1 MAQSLLEL
9 SVGTGK
15 WDAGLKKATSSLNA
29 FVQSQ
34 GGLSQALD
42 KENQKMGSFVKMM
55 GDMTSKATTAKGQ
68 MNDYK
73 RAIEELTAQYN
84 QMSSAQKKAVGADYT
99 AAIDKIKAKYREA
112 AQEVENLNKSLNGV
126 SSSGGLNGLATGI
139 SGKLGIS
146 PAMFTGIGAAVAT
159 AGAAFKAFG
168 DNVRTAMNFETSMSK
183 LSSLTGKA
191 GKDLETLKEYAIE
204 LGSTTTLTA
213 SQVADAFRLIGSQ
226 QPQLLESSEA
236 LKEVTKQAITLAEA
250 AGIDLATA
258 SQTLSTSINQMGG
271 DSKNA
276 ARYVNVL
283 AAASQKGAGD
293 IAWLGEAIT
302 KSGTAAKA
310 VGTDY
315 EELVA
320 NLEQLAKA
328 GFDASTA
335 GTALRSIIMNLEKQ
349 ANSQFK
355 PSIVGLTQA
364 FKNLGAANLSI
375 VEYQKLTGKMFA
387 TQAMA
392 LAEAATEAEKM
403 REAIT
408 GTNIAEEQAA
418 TNTDNL
424 SGSLKSLASAWEG
437 LNLHINSSNGFL
449 KTCVDWLKDVVKWA
463 DAAFTSAGRAAK
475 ELAKMQGGGEKD
487 GKHINTRTEQEVE
500 EVRTATQGEG
510 DAAKIRQQQI
520 IDNYEREIEAYK
532 RSLEAI
538 RKWQAGDRSDDV
550 RKQMTEYQK
559 LPENKGIVLNTS
571 TIENRLKALNTM
583 LNEFKTE
590 SDKILNTESPTP
602 ETTKPTPSITEDEE
616 KDKTKGK
623 TPQQQAQAKF
633 DQAQKDYQQA
643 LEQAALEVR
652 AGTSDTVAAKKKE
665 LQAAENLWKSIG
677 DAREVY
683 DSEELKK
690 AQEDAAQKVVELGGS
705 VKQLEAEQKKAQEA
719 ARELTSAQKK
729 AADAYRNMQDAQAN
743 NDLKAYNTA
752 RKQYESAQAEVKR
765 LGGDTTLPQ
774 KETVEVEYVVTSNTL
789 NVLQELKELE
799 GVHIDEK
806 TMTVTFDDEEAKQKA
821 EELQGYKFEPKE
833 IEVNVEQPKPVEV
846 PVEMSY
852 TENNMSAFLSILK
865 EKIAHEDVGSTL
877 YQNLTK
883 QLADANALANLI
895 ETAVKNG
902 IDLANF
908 NPQELGAKVLNGNPG
923 DYIEDSTW
931 KDLENY
937 INEKLKE
944 MKLDPIE
951 LNLQTGD
958 VNTKKGKS
966 TKSDDN
972 SSAGMGQ
979 LLSGVSSINSNLSS
993 LGAEIPESLSTV
1005 VTVLE
1010 AISGILTGISTLVT
1024 VISAETSIKSIPVIG
1039 WALAGGGIVPRA
1051 AGGKIIEGNSYS
1063 GDNIFAGGAFVNA
1076 GELVLNKA
1084 QQGNLASILS
1094 DGGVQ
1099 RGGDSVAI
1107 VSSDN
1112 IKFVLKNGAQ
1122 RRGKTLGEYLGV

>member
-183 LSSLTGKA
+183 LSSLTGKT

-355 PSIVGLTQA
+355 PSIVGLTQS

-392 LAEAATEAEKM
+392 LAEAATEAERM

-449 KTCVDWLKDVVKWA
+449 KSCVDWLKDVVKWA
-463 DAAFTSAGRAAK
+463 DAAFTSAGRAQKKLDEMRGGKQGSSDDRVQKAVNEVRDAPEEERQSVYDRHRDFYRDQETFAWK
-475 ELAKMQGGGEKD
+475 RYNEMQTHLKNGEKHGID
-487 GKHINTRTEQEVE
+487 RITGEHIGYME
-500 EVRTATQGEG
+500 EARKYKESAE
-510 DAAKIRQQQI
+510 
-520 IDNYEREIEAYK
+520 NYK
-532 RSLEAI
+532 RLREEFESSA
-538 RKWQAGDRSDDV
+538 
-550 RKQMTEYQK
+550 KQYLK
-559 LPENKGIVLNTS
+559 AENKVD
-571 TIENRLKALNTM
+571 
-583 LNEFKTE
+583 E
-590 SDKILNTESPTP
+590 S
-602 ETTKPTPSITEDEE
+602 TKPTPSITEDEE

-623 TPQQQAQAKF
+623 TPRQQAREKY

-643 LEQAALEVR
+643 LEQAALEVK

-705 VKQLEAEQKKAQEA
+705 VKQLEAEQKKAQES

-729 AADAYRNMQDAQAN
+729 AAEAYRNMQDAQAN

-806 TMTVTFDDEEAKQKA
+806 TMTVTFDDEEARQKA

-852 TENNMSAFLSILK
+852 TESNMSAFISILK
-865 EKIAHEDVGSTL
+865 EKIAQEDVGSTL

-883 QLADANALANLI
+883 QLADANALANLM
-895 ETAVKNG
+895 ETAIKNG
-902 IDLANF
+902 IDIAQF
-908 NPQELGAKVLNGNPG
+908 NPQDLWSKVFSDNPG
-923 DYIEDSTW
+923 DYITDEQW
-931 KDLENY
+931 KKIEAK
-937 INEKLKE
+937 INEELKKLNI
-944 MKLDPIE
+944 DPID
-951 LNLQTGD
+951 LNIQTGD
-958 VNTKKGKS
+958 VSTKKGKS

-1024 VISAETSIKSIPVIG
+1024 VISAETSIKSIPIIG

-1094 DGGVQ
+1094 DSGVQ

>member
-1 MAQSLLEL
+1 MADVITRLKVESQEYDSKIKRAAQGLLQMETACRK
-9 SVGTGK
+9 VGGTLAVLEK
-15 WDAGLKKATSSLNA
+15 DEKEFVAGLGRMETSSR
-29 FVQSQ
+29 
-34 GGLSQALD
+34 
-42 KENQKMGSFVKMM
+42 
-55 GDMTSKATTAKGQ
+55 TAKG
-68 MNDYK
+68 K
-73 RAIEELTAQYN
+73 LSELTNAFTDLRAQYN
-84 QMSSAQKKAVGADYT
+84 RLTAEEKQGDFGRALSQSLDQLKVRIIDTKKD
-99 AAIDKIKAKYREA
+99 
-112 AQEVENLNKSLNGV
+112 
-126 SSSGGLNGLATGI
+126 LATI
-139 SGKLGIS
+139 NQELSGSKFGQFGGVIDSIGHKLGLTANATELLTS
-146 PAMFTGIGAAVAT
+146 KTALMYAGIGAGIAII
-159 AGAAFKAFG
+159 
-168 DNVRTAMNFETSMSK
+168 
-183 LSSLTGKA
+183 GKA
-191 GKDLETLKEYAIE
+191 
-204 LGSTTTLTA
+204 S
-213 SQVADAFRLIGSQ
+213 DAW
-226 QPQLLESSEA
+226 
-236 LKEVTKQAITLAEA
+236 
-250 AGIDLATA
+250 ATY
-258 SQTLSTSINQMGG
+258 N
-271 DSKNA
+271 
-276 ARYVNVL
+276 
-283 AAASQKGAGD
+283 
-293 IAWLGEAIT
+293 
-302 KSGTAAKA
+302 
-310 VGTDY
+310 
-315 EELVA
+315 
-320 NLEQLAKA
+320 
-328 GFDASTA
+328 
-335 GTALRSIIMNLEKQ
+335 
-349 ANSQFK
+349 
-355 PSIVGLTQA
+355 
-364 FKNLGAANLSI
+364 
-375 VEYQKLTGKMFA
+375 
-387 TQAMA
+387 
-392 LAEAATEAEKM
+392 
-403 REAIT
+403 
-408 GTNIAEEQAA
+408 
-418 TNTDNL
+418 
-424 SGSLKSLASAWEG
+424 
-437 LNLHINSSNGFL
+437 
-449 KTCVDWLKDVVKWA
+449 
-463 DAAFTSAGRAAK
+463 K
-475 ELAKMQGGGEKD
+475 ELAKQDQITTVTTGLKGTEADHMTDTMRALSDTYKVDFREAINAANVLMTQFGKSGDEAIQLLRDGMQGMIQGDGPKLLSMIQQFAPAFRDAGLSADKLVAIIHNSEGGLFSEQNMSAILMGIKNIRNMTDQTAKDLAKLGINGEEMSRKMSNGSMTVFEALQKVSAALENANSGSKEAGRVMQDVFGRQGAMQGMKLSRAIAELNTNLAETKKQTGELGDAFADLQTANEHLNTAIREAFSYDGWEQMAIGIKSTLIDTLADVIDKLGQIKGLLAGISPSQAKQDKYGTTGTPSEVEKD
-487 GKHINTRTEQEVE
+487 IAALQAAKENDREEMYQKMLKKYEKRYQASVNEQEKARKTYESGNRGNIIQRYNPLSLIGRWWDSRNVNTSTSNVQAEQEVMNLF
-500 EVRTATQGEG
+500 
-510 DAAKIRQQQI
+510 KK
-520 IDNYEREIEAYK
+520 EAEK
-532 RSLEAI
+532 
-538 RKWQAGDRSDDV
+538 
-550 RKQMTEYQK
+550 
-559 LPENKGIVLNTS
+559 VLNGETPKTTNNNNNNTS
-571 TIENRLKALNTM
+571 SGK
-583 LNEFKTE
+583 
-590 SDKILNTESPTP
+590 
-602 ETTKPTPSITEDEE
+602 
-616 KDKTKGK
+616 KTK
-623 TPQQQAQAKF
+623 QQQAQEKY

-643 LEQAALEVR
+643 LEQAALEVK

-852 TENNMSAFLSILK
+852 TESNMSAFISILK
-865 EKIAHEDVGSTL
+865 EKIAQEDVGSTL

-883 QLADANALANLI
+883 QLADANALANLM
-895 ETAVKNG
+895 ETAIKNG
-902 IDLANF
+902 IDIAQF
-908 NPQELGAKVLNGNPG
+908 NPQDLWSKVFSDNPG
-923 DYIEDSTW
+923 DYITDEQW
-931 KDLENY
+931 KKIEAK
-937 INEKLKE
+937 INEELKKLNI
-944 MKLDPIE
+944 DPID
-951 LNLQTGD
+951 LNIQTGD
-958 VNTKKGKS
+958 VSTKKGKS

-1024 VISAETSIKSIPVIG
+1024 VISAETSIKSIPIIG

-1094 DGGVQ
+1094 DSGVQ

>member
-1 MAQSLLEL
+1 MADVITRLKVESQEYDSKIKRAAQGLLQMETACRK
-9 SVGTGK
+9 VGGTLAVLEK
-15 WDAGLKKATSSLNA
+15 DEKEFVAGLGRMETSSR
-29 FVQSQ
+29 
-34 GGLSQALD
+34 
-42 KENQKMGSFVKMM
+42 
-55 GDMTSKATTAKGQ
+55 TAKG
-68 MNDYK
+68 K
-73 RAIEELTAQYN
+73 LSELTNAFTDLRAQYN
-84 QMSSAQKKAVGADYT
+84 RLTAEEKQGDFGRALSQSLDQLKVRIIDTKKELKGIQAEIGD
-99 AAIDKIKAKYREA
+99 
-112 AQEVENLNKSLNGV
+112 
-126 SSSGGLNGLATGI
+126 GGGFKGLMTGI

-183 LSSLTGKA
+183 LSSLTGKT

-276 ARYVNVL
+276 ARFVNVL

-310 VGTDY
+310 VGVSY

-449 KTCVDWLKDVVKWA
+449 KTCVDWLKDVIKWA

-500 EVRTATQGEG
+500 EVRNATQGEG
-510 DAAKIRQQQI
+510 DAAKIRQRQI

-532 RSLEAI
+532 RSLDAI

-602 ETTKPTPSITEDEE
+602 ETTKPTPSITEDGDN
-616 KDKTKGK
+616 DKTKGK
-623 TPQQQAQAKF
+623 TPQQQAQAKY

-643 LEQAALEVR
+643 LEQAALEVK

-729 AADAYRNMQDAQAN
+729 AADAYRNMQDARAN

-806 TMTVTFDDEEAKQKA
+806 TMSVTFDDEEAKQKA

-852 TENNMSAFLSILK
+852 TESNMSAFISILK
-865 EKIAHEDVGSTL
+865 EKIAQEDVGSTL

-908 NPQELGAKVLNGNPG
+908 NPQELWAKVLNGNPG

-931 KDLENY
+931 EGLKNY

>member
-1 MAQSLLEL
+1 MADVITRLKVESQEYDSKIKRAAQGLLQMETACRK
-9 SVGTGK
+9 VGGTLAVLEK
-15 WDAGLKKATSSLNA
+15 DEKEFVAGLGRMETSSR
-29 FVQSQ
+29 
-34 GGLSQALD
+34 
-42 KENQKMGSFVKMM
+42 
-55 GDMTSKATTAKGQ
+55 TAKG
-68 MNDYK
+68 K
-73 RAIEELTAQYN
+73 LSELTNAFTDLRAQYN
-84 QMSSAQKKAVGADYT
+84 RLTAEEKQGDFGRALSQSLDQLKVRIVDTKKELKGIQAEIGD
-99 AAIDKIKAKYREA
+99 
-112 AQEVENLNKSLNGV
+112 
-126 SSSGGLNGLATGI
+126 GGGFKGLLTGI

-183 LSSLTGKA
+183 LSSLTGKT

-424 SGSLKSLASAWEG
+424 IGSLKSLASAWEG

-510 DAAKIRQQQI
+510 DAAKIKQQQI

-532 RSLEAI
+532 RSLDAI

-571 TIENRLKALNTM
+571 TIENRLKSLNTM

-602 ETTKPTPSITEDEE
+602 EPTKPTPSITEDEE

-643 LEQAALEVR
+643 LEQAALEVK

-705 VKQLEAEQKKAQEA
+705 VKKLEAEQKKAQEA

-846 PVEMSY
+846 PIEMSY
-852 TENNMSAFLSILK
+852 TESNMSAFISILK
-865 EKIAHEDVGSTL
+865 EKIAQEDVGSTL

-895 ETAVKNG
+895 QEAVNRG
-902 IDLANF
+902 IDVAEF
-908 NPQELGAKVLNGNPG
+908 DPQKLYKKIFGDKPG
-923 DYIEDSTW
+923 DYISDETW
-931 KDLENY
+931 KSIIDDFNKYCKDNPVNLNY
-937 INEKLKE
+937 ATGSISSEKTKE
-944 MKLDPIE
+944 ASQKTE
-951 LNLQTGD
+951 LSL
-958 VNTKKGKS
+958 
-966 TKSDDN
+966 
-972 SSAGMGQ
+972 GQ
-979 LLSGVSSINSNLSS
+979 LSQNVLSITRSLEDLGV
-993 LGAEIPESLSTV
+993 EIPEDLTKVLSTMNII
-1005 VTVLE
+1005 TT
-1010 AISGILTGISTLVT
+1010 ILTTISALATISTSTDVL
-1024 VISAETSIKSIPVIG
+1024 KSIPVIG
-1039 WALAGGGIVPRA
+1039 WLLSNGGVVHA
-1051 AGGKIIEGNSYS
+1051 AGGFSGTVPGNSFS
-1063 GDNIFAGGAFVNA
+1063 GDNIPALLNS
-1076 GELVLNKA
+1076 GETVLNRA
-1084 QQGNLASILS
+1084 QVGNLASILS
-1094 DGGVQ
+1094 DNGSRQ
-1099 RGGDSVAI
+1099 QDTYAI
-1107 VSSDN
+1107 IESDTV
-1112 IKFVLKNGAQ
+1112 KLLLRNGAQ
-1122 RRGKTLGEYLGV
+1122 KRGKTIGQYLEI

>member
-1 MAQSLLEL
+1 MADVITRLKVESQEYDSKIKRAAQGLLQMETACRK
-9 SVGTGK
+9 VGGTLAVLEK
-15 WDAGLKKATSSLNA
+15 DEKEFVAGLGRMETSSR
-29 FVQSQ
+29 
-34 GGLSQALD
+34 
-42 KENQKMGSFVKMM
+42 
-55 GDMTSKATTAKGQ
+55 TAKG
-68 MNDYK
+68 K
-73 RAIEELTAQYN
+73 LSELTNAFTDLRAQYN
-84 QMSSAQKKAVGADYT
+84 RLTAEEKQGDFGKALSQSLDQLKVRI
-99 AAIDKIKAKYREA
+99 IDTKAELKGIQAEI
-112 AQEVENLNKSLNGV
+112 GGT
-126 SSSGGLNGLATGI
+126 SGGFKGLLTGI
-139 SGKLGIS
+139 SGKLGLS
-146 PAMFTGIGAAVAT
+146 PAMFTGLGAAVAT

-168 DNVRTAMNFETSMSK
+168 DNVRTAMNFETGMSK
-183 LSSLTGKA
+183 LSSLTGKT

-236 LKEVTKQAITLAEA
+236 LKEVTKQAITLSEA

-449 KTCVDWLKDVVKWA
+449 KTCVDWLKDAVKWA
-463 DAAFTSAGRAAK
+463 DAAFTSAGRAQKKLDEMRGGKQGSSDDRVQKAVNEVRDAPEEERQSVYDRHRDFYRDQETFAWK
-475 ELAKMQGGGEKD
+475 RYNEMQTHLKNGEKHGID
-487 GKHINTRTEQEVE
+487 RITGEHIGYME
-500 EVRTATQGEG
+500 EARKYKESAE
-510 DAAKIRQQQI
+510 
-520 IDNYEREIEAYK
+520 NYK
-532 RSLEAI
+532 RLREEFESSA
-538 RKWQAGDRSDDV
+538 
-550 RKQMTEYQK
+550 KQYLK
-559 LPENKGIVLNTS
+559 AENKVD
-571 TIENRLKALNTM
+571 E
-583 LNEFKTE
+583 
-590 SDKILNTESPTP
+590 P
-602 ETTKPTPSITEDEE
+602 TKPTPSITEDEE

-623 TPQQQAQAKF
+623 TPQQQAQAKY

-643 LEQAALEVR
+643 LEQAALEVK

-865 EKIAHEDVGSTL
+865 EKIAQEDVGSTL

-895 ETAVKNG
+895 QEAVNRG
-902 IDLANF
+902 IDVAEF
-908 NPQELGAKVLNGNPG
+908 DPQKLYKKIFGDKPG
-923 DYIEDSTW
+923 DYISDETW
-931 KDLENY
+931 KSIIDDFNKYCKDNPVNLNY
-937 INEKLKE
+937 ATGSISSEKTKE
-944 MKLDPIE
+944 ASQKTE
-951 LNLQTGD
+951 LSL
-958 VNTKKGKS
+958 
-966 TKSDDN
+966 
-972 SSAGMGQ
+972 GQ
-979 LLSGVSSINSNLSS
+979 LSQNVLSITRSLEDLGV
-993 LGAEIPESLSTV
+993 EIPEDLTKVLSTMNII
-1005 VTVLE
+1005 TT
-1010 AISGILTGISTLVT
+1010 ILTTISALATISTSTDVL
-1024 VISAETSIKSIPVIG
+1024 KSIPVIG
-1039 WALAGGGIVPRA
+1039 WLLSNGGVVHA
-1051 AGGKIIEGNSYS
+1051 AGGFSGTVPGNSFS
-1063 GDNIFAGGAFVNA
+1063 GDNIPALLNS
-1076 GELVLNKA
+1076 GETVLNRA
-1084 QQGNLASILS
+1084 QVGNLASILS
-1094 DGGVQ
+1094 DNESRQ
-1099 RGGDSVAI
+1099 QDTYAI
-1107 VSSDN
+1107 IESDTV
-1112 IKFVLKNGAQ
+1112 KLLLRNGAQ
-1122 RRGKTLGEYLGV
+1122 KRGKTIGQYLEI